1 MPAPTTAY
9 EMDGLSTPVQNAQQ
23 ATYDL
28 SGIKALADYNSARS
42 AEQARIQREWQVEQ
56 NAKAMEFNQK
66 EAEKNRNW
74 QEYMSNTAHQREIA
88 DLKAAGLNPVLSAMN
103 GNGASVGS
111 GATASGVTSS
121 GAKGDVDTSATS
133 AMVNLL
139 GTILDNQNKLQVQT
153 MSAVNNL
160 AVADKYTET
169 SRIVQEMI
177 NSNQRYIAQHYPN
190 NGWNAAGS
198 ALNLVGD
205 FLKNTSFG
213 NGIVSAVDKAADSA
227 GDSFRD
233 AFAEARKDYS
243 DYKSGKND
251 SPSIKEFLNV
261 PIGAISTWWN
271 KIFK

>member
-1 MPAPTTAY
+1 MAFPTTTTAY
-9 EMDGLSTPVQNAQQ
+9 EMDGLSTPVQNAQK

-42 AEQARIQREWQVEQ
+42 AEEARIQREWQVEQ

-66 EAEKNRNW
+66 EAEKNRKW

-121 GAKGDVDTSATS
+121 GAKGDVDTSATG

-251 SPSIKEFLNV
+251 KVSNCQSVQKNHLRQYYTA
-261 PIGAISTWWN
+261 GG
-271 KIFK
+271 K